1 MSDAVLPHSGPHSG
15 PTARQIAARRPIAYW
30 LFTVA
35 ALIFCMV
42 IVGGATRL
50 TESGLSITEW
60 KPVMGAIPPLSEE
73 HWLEE
78 FEKYRQIP
86 EYQLVNKGMSLAE
99 FQYIYWWEW
108 GHRFLGRFIGFAFFV
123 PFVFFLATKR
133 VERQLVPRL
142 AAMFV
147 LGGLQGALGWYMVM
161 SGLVDRVDVSQYR
174 LTAHLG
180 LAFVIAAY
188 IFWVALDLLRGTL
201 GQALA
206 WTGPAKRAAV
216 LTGAI
221 FFQVLLGGFVAG
233 LRAGHAY
240 NTWPLMDDRIIPRGL
255 FDLSPWW
262 VNFFENHITV
272 QFDHRMVAY
281 AITAFALY
289 HLFTLKSAPRAV
301 KMSGHLLMAAIL
313 LQVVLGIWTLLAV
326 VPIPLGV
333 IHQGGAMLVLGA
345 AMLHLH
351 LSARR

>member
-1 MSDAVLPHSGPHSG
+1 MLN
-15 PTARQIAARRPIAYW
+15 
-30 LFTVA
+30 FTV
-35 ALIFCMV
+35 
-42 IVGGATRL
+42 
-50 TESGLSITEW
+50 
-60 KPVMGAIPPLSEE
+60 
-73 HWLEE
+73 
-78 FEKYRQIP
+78 
-86 EYQLVNKGMSLAE
+86 
-99 FQYIYWWEW
+99 
-108 GHRFLGRFIGFAFFV
+108 GF
-123 PFVFFLATKR
+123 TG
-133 VERQLVPRL
+133 QC
-142 AAMFV
+142 
-147 LGGLQGALGWYMVM
+147 QGCGN
-161 SGLVDRVDVSQYR
+161 QYR

-201 GQALA
+201 GQALT
-206 WTGPAKRAAV
+206 WTGISKRAAV

-240 NTWPLMDDRIIPRGL
+240 NTWPLMDGRIIPRGL

-326 VPIPLGV
+326 VPVWLGGV
-333 IHQGGAMLVLGA
+333 HQFGAVVVLGLA
-345 AMLHLH
+345 VLQAHVAYHRDDKAVPHLG
-351 LSARR
+351 